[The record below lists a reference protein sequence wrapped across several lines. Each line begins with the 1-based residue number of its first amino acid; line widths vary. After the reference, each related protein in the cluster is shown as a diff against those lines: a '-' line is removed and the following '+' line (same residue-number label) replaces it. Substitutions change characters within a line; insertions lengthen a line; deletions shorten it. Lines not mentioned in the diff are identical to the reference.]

1 MSAPATLIGRVQSV
15 TGRIVTVRLQ
25 HDQTSLVIVEGE
37 SHRIGQVGSMVRIP
51 LGYTHLYGIC
61 SQVGAAAIPNSVIS
75 EPGKEIDSRWM
86 TVTLFGEAIGDEF
99 ERGVSQYPTID
110 DEVHIATTSELAV
123 IYSET
128 SAAPLEVGHLAAARS
143 IPATLDLASLVSRHS
158 VVVGSTGAG
167 KSNLVAVLLES
178 IAEQGYSSARVLV
191 IDPHGEY
198 AEAVGDNG
206 IVFSVSPSEA
216 HHQQLYVP
224 YWALPFDE
232 FVAATMGE
240 LSSLVTTDIR
250 NVVRLKRRDAA
261 THLTSP
267 PDPAFITAD
276 TPIAFS
282 AKQLWFELNNY
293 EMQTY
298 HDSAL
303 QLPALVAEG
312 DAKTL
317 TPNEYVP
324 YAMGSRSPYKGGTR
338 SITRQLDMMKFRL
351 RDKRFEFLLDP
362 GPDYTPD
369 SDGATTADLDKLL
382 KSWVGHD
389 KPVTVLDLSGAAADI
404 LPLVIG
410 TVLRLV
416 SDALY
421 WAGSLPV
428 GSRKQPLLI
437 VLEEAHLFVREG
449 ATSAAHRAVDQIV
462 KEGRKHGVGLMLVS
476 QRPTD
481 LDSTALSQCG
491 TMIALRLTNQADRSR
506 VAAALPDELTDMVNL
521 LPALRTGEAI
531 VTGEAVKVPS
541 RFRIREARHK
551 PIGSDPDLATGW
563 RMDPRPD
570 PAYYTPVLNGWR
582 SATTAAPA
590 AESKEGRE
598 S

>member
-15 TGRIVTVRLQ
+15 TGKIVTVRLQ
-25 HDQTSLVIVEGE
+25 RGQTSLVMVEGE

-61 SQVGAAAIPNSVIS
+61 SQVGAAAIPNSVLS

-110 DEVHIATTSELAV
+110 DEVHIATTAELAV
-123 IYSET
+123 IYNET
-128 SAAPLEVGHLAAARS
+128 SAAALDIGHLAAARS

-178 IAEQGYSSARVLV
+178 IAEQGYTSARVLV
-191 IDPHGEY
+191 IDPHGEF
-198 AEAVGDNG
+198 ADAVGENG
-206 IVFSVSPSEA
+206 VVFSASPAAA

-224 YWALPFDE
+224 YWALPFEE

-240 LSSLVTTDIR
+240 LSPQNSEDIR
-250 NVVRLKRRDAA
+250 DMVRRRRQDAA
-261 THLTSP
+261 THLTTAP
-267 PDPAFITAD
+267 EPGYITAD
-276 TPIAFS
+276 TPIPFS
-282 AKQLWFELNNY
+282 AKGLWFDLNDF
-293 EMQTY
+293 EIRTY
-298 HDSAL
+298 DDMML
-303 QLPALVAEG
+303 TTPAVVTTG
-312 DAKTL
+312 DPETL
-317 TPNEYVP
+317 TPSEYLP
-324 YAMGSRSPYKGGTR
+324 YEPGSKAPFKGTSR
-338 SITRQLDMMKFRL
+338 MISRQLDMMRHRI
-351 RDKRFEFLLDP
+351 RDTRFAFLLDP
-362 GPDYTPD
+362 GAGYTPD
-369 SDGATTADLDKLL
+369 ADGRTNSDLDDLL
-382 KSWVGHD
+382 RSWVGHD
-389 KPVTVLDLSGAAADI
+389 KPVTVLDLSGAAADT

-421 WAGSLPV
+421 WAGNLPV
-428 GSRKQPLLI
+428 GSREQPLLI

-449 ATSAAHRAVDQIV
+449 ASSAAHRAVDQIA
-462 KEGRKHGVGLMLVS
+462 KEGRKHGVGLMLVT

-481 LDSTALSQCG
+481 LDSAALSQCG

-506 VAAALPDELTDMVNL
+506 VAAALPDELTDLVSL

-551 PIGSDPDLATGW
+551 PVGSDPDLAVGW
-563 RMDPRPD
+563 RKDPRPD
-570 PAYYTPVLNGWR
+570 PAHYTSAVDAWR
-582 SATTAAPA
+582 TSTTAAA
-590 AESKEGRE
+590 VADEQEGQV

>member
-15 TGRIVTVRLQ
+15 TGKIVSVRLQ
-25 HDQTSLVIVEGE
+25 HGQTSLVMVEGE
-37 SHRIGQVGSMVRIP
+37 SHRIGQIGSMVRIP

-61 SQVGAAAIPNSVIS
+61 SQVGAAAIPNSLLS

-110 DEVHIATTSELAV
+110 DEVHIATTAELAV
-123 IYSET
+123 IYNET

-143 IPATLDLASLVSRHS
+143 IPAVLNLASLVSRHS

-178 IAEQGYSSARVLV
+178 IAEQGYPSARVLV

-198 AEAVGDNG
+198 ADAVGENG
-206 IVFSVSPSEA
+206 VVFSVSPNAA
-216 HHQQLYVP
+216 HHRQLYVP
-224 YWALPFDE
+224 YWALPFEE

-240 LSSLVTTDIR
+240 LSPPVTADIR
-250 NVVRLKRRDAA
+250 NVVRLKRRDASAHLA
-261 THLTSP
+261 TA
-267 PDPAFITAD
+267 PDLGLITAD
-276 TPIAFS
+276 TPIPFS
-282 AKQLWFELNNY
+282 AKHLWFELNDY
-293 EMQTY
+293 EMRTY
-298 HDSAL
+298 EDSSYTTTAL
-303 QLPALVAEG
+303 LAEG
-312 DAKTL
+312 DPETL
-317 TPNEYVP
+317 TPNEYKP
-324 YAMGSRSPYKGGTR
+324 YAMGSRTPFKGGTR
-338 SITRQLDMMKFRL
+338 SITRQLDMMKHRL
-351 RDKRFEFLLDP
+351 KDNGFAFLLDP
-362 GPDYTPD
+362 GPDYTPNA
-369 SDGATTADLDKLL
+369 DGRTDADLDQLL
-382 KSWVGHD
+382 RSWVGHD
-389 KPVTVLDLSGAAADI
+389 KPVTVLDLSGAAADT
-404 LPLVIG
+404 LPVVIG

-421 WAGSLPV
+421 WAGNLPV
-428 GSRKQPLLI
+428 GSREQPLLI
-437 VLEEAHLFVREG
+437 VLEEAHTFVREG
-449 ATSAAHRAVDQIV
+449 TSSAAHRAVDQIA

-506 VAAALPDELTDMVNL
+506 VAAALPDELTDLVNL

-541 RFRIREARHK
+541 RFRIRKARHK
-551 PIGSDPDLATGW
+551 PVGSDPDLATGW

-570 PAYYTPVLNGWR
+570 PLHYTPAVNAWR
-582 SATTAAPA
+582 TSTAAATATDENKGP
-590 AESKEGRE
+590 ES
-598 S
+598 

>member
-1 MSAPATLIGRVQSV
+1 MSARATLIGRVQSV
-15 TGRIVTVRLQ
+15 TGKIVTVRL
-25 HDQTSLVIVEGE
+25 HHGQTSLVMVEGE

-99 ERGVSQYPTID
+99 ERGVSQYPTIN

-128 SAAPLEVGHLAAARS
+128 SAAPLRVGHLAAARS

-167 KSNLVAVLLES
+167 KSNLVTVLLES
-178 IAEQGYSSARVLV
+178 IAEQGYSSARILV

-198 AEAVGDNG
+198 ADAVGENG
-206 IVFSVSPSEA
+206 VVFSVSPSAA
-216 HHQQLYVP
+216 HHRQLYVP
-224 YWALPFDE
+224 YWALPFEE

-240 LSSLVTTDIR
+240 LSPQNSADIR
-250 NVVRLKRRDAA
+250 DMVRRRRQEAA
-261 THLTSP
+261 THMTTA
-267 PDPAFITAD
+267 PDPSYITAD
-276 TPIAFS
+276 TPIPFN
-282 AKQLWFELNNY
+282 AKGLWYDLNEFEIRTY
-293 EMQTY
+293 EDIMLTT
-298 HDSAL
+298 
-303 QLPALVAEG
+303 PAVVTPG
-312 DAKTL
+312 DPETL
-317 TPNEYVP
+317 TPSEYMP
-324 YAMGSRSPYKGGTR
+324 YEPGTKAPFKGTSRM
-338 SITRQLDMMKFRL
+338 IARQLDMMRYRL
-351 RDKRFEFLLDP
+351 RDSRFGFLLAP
-362 GPDYTPD
+362 GADFTPNT
-369 SDGATTADLDKLL
+369 DGRTNADLDDLL
-382 KSWVGHD
+382 RSWVGHD
-389 KPVTVLDLSGAAADI
+389 RSVTVLDLSGAAAAT

-421 WAGSLPV
+421 WAGNLPV
-428 GSRKQPLLI
+428 GSREQPLLI
-437 VLEEAHLFVREG
+437 ILEEAHLFVREG
-449 ATSAAHRAVDQIV
+449 HSSAAHRAVDQIA
-462 KEGRKHGVGLMLVS
+462 KEGRKHGVGLMLVT

-506 VAAALPDELTDMVNL
+506 VAAALPDELTDLVSL

-551 PIGSDPDLATGW
+551 PVGSDPDLAMGW
-563 RMDPRPD
+563 RKDPRPN
-570 PAYYTPVLNGWR
+570 PSHYTAVVDAWR
-582 SATTAAPA
+582 TSVAAA
-590 AESKEGRE
+590 AVEEE
-598 S
+598 EQVP